1 MKPGKRKEDGTYEIT
16 YVPSQK
22 PTVDMA
28 KRIEEKSSK
37 RIWKIT
43 GDVGIT
49 LQGCKKQVKNTIER
63 VRCTAYSCRISTDC
77 KR

>member
-1 MKPGKRKEDGTYEIT
+1 MKPGKRREDGTYEIT

-28 KRIEEKSSK
+28 KRIEDNLPKNM
-37 RIWKIT
+37 KIT

-49 LQGCKKQVKNTIER
+49 LQDVKQAKTLLKSSLHSLQLQN
-63 VRCTAYSCRISTDC
+63 
-77 KR
+77 

>member
-28 KRIEEKSSK
+28 KRIEDNLPKDM
-37 RIWKIT
+37 KIT

-49 LQGCKKQVKNTIER
+49 LTGC
-63 VRCTAYSCRISTDC
+63 SCR
-77 KR
+77 